1 MSTATIV
8 LELLVWPIKITN
20 ILRDVGEDALA
31 GRVYLPQDELAAFGL
46 SAKDIFAMK
55 VSEKWKEFMKFQIE
69 RVRFYF
75 SLAGEGAA
83 SFDLAFRLS
92 IWTMLVSY
100 QTVLGEIEDNNYD
113 NLTKKS
119 IWWEDQEASY
129 AATSIH

>member
-1 MSTATIV
+1 
-8 LELLVWPIKITN
+8 VWPIKITN

-69 RVRFYF
+69 RARFYF

-92 IWTMLVSY
+92 TWTMLVSY

-119 IWWEDQEASY
+119 ISWEDQEASY